1 MEEADIY
8 INTNNE
14 EEFGPNL
21 ALTQLIFKVDEF
33 HGVYSFINSTYETIL
48 HELGHALGLKHVSI
62 AGNATNYGYSVR
74 TIDQWEAPMSLF
86 VLNQLAIKGA
96 TVLDD
101 PTQIPFVFRHD
112 TVFPFMVVADEAM
125 LASMEYFT
133 KAAKLGEQDKM
144 ALMCVYKF

>member
-1 MEEADIY
+1 
-8 INTNNE
+8 
-14 EEFGPNL
+14 
-21 ALTQLIFKVDEF
+21 
-33 HGVYSFINSTYETIL
+33 
-48 HELGHALGLKHVSI
+48 
-62 AGNATNYGYSVR
+62 
-74 TIDQWEAPMSLF
+74 MSLF